1 MADKRKTQIVRGLH
15 QAMHAFR
22 TEVARELGMKQQSA
36 EKHPAILRAA
46 LEGEITRRMVE
57 LAERQLKK

>member
-1 MADKRKTQIVRGLH
+1 MADQRKTQTVRGLH

-22 TEVARELGMKQQSA
+22 TEVARELGLENQSA
-36 EKHPAILRAA
+36 VKHPAIHRAA

>member
-1 MADKRKTQIVRGLH
+1 MADKRKTQMVRGLH

-22 TEVARELGMKQQSA
+22 TEVARELGIREPSA
-36 EKHPAILRAA
+36 VKHPEIRRAA
-46 LEGEITRRMVE
+46 LEGDITRRMVE

>member
-1 MADKRKTQIVRGLH
+1 MADQRKTQLVRGLH

-22 TEVARELGMKQQSA
+22 NEVARELGFEKQPA
-36 EKHPAILRAA
+36 GKHPAIRRAA